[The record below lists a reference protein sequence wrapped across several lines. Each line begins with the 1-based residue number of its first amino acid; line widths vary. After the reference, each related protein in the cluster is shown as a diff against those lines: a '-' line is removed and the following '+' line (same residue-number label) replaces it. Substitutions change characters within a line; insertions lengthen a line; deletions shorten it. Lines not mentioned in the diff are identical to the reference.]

1 LHIRIQTSFLKGI
14 RVTNKE
20 KIKEA
25 IMISIQKGNYTTREI
40 GLDIGKDYSTVS
52 WYLSEIE
59 DDPKW
64 GVKRD
69 SNGNIVMSLQEQLAR
84 EYAKLQIEKFNQLP
98 SIKKW
103 ITTYLKSGKVPA
115 TRIRYMTNIIHGI
128 SDQLKVM
135 PETLV
140 SHGVPIDTAKR
151 KEIAIEYCQNFLACL
166 VQ

>member
-1 LHIRIQTSFLKGI
+1 MQQAHTSQITRKKSRLHVKGI

-52 WYLSEIE
+52 RYLSEIE

-69 SNGNIVMSLQEQLAR
+69 SNGNIVMSLQEQLAH
-84 EYAKLQIEKFNQLP
+84 EYAKLQNEKYIQLP
-98 SIKKW
+98 SIKK
-103 ITTYLKSGKVPA
+103 
-115 TRIRYMTNIIHGI
+115 MDNNI
-128 SDQLKVM
+128 S
-135 PETLV
+135 
-140 SHGVPIDTAKR
+140 
-151 KEIAIEYCQNFLACL
+151 EIWQGAGYQNQ
-166 VQ
+166 VHDKHHSWNI